1 MCYKYNPI
9 TMENDMNKIEQ
20 HIAGIINRHTV
31 HVDSRIIKMLD
42 REFDKK
48 TYSNREN
55 VDALLLELTLKSGS
69 KIKTLDKVPGEEYQW
84 RHDWAEDWTAFSP
97 ETPIYLIDLKRRPAK
112 YPNIVLSGTDK
123 MIKSYNMGQLTHI
136 VAFSQSK
143 ETNYQLGDWITFKF
157 EGILPV
163 KEAIKM
169 STQKTSEYSLLH
181 KSCLQTEEYVV

>member
-1 MCYKYNPI
+1 MNN
-9 TMENDMNKIEQ
+9 TMNKIEQ

-69 KIKTLDKVPGEEYQW
+69 KIKTLDKVPGEDYQW
-84 RHDWAEDWTAFSP
+84 RHDWAEDWTSFSP

-143 ETNYQLGDWITFKF
+143 ETNYQLGDLITFKF

-169 STQKTSEYSLLH
+169 ATQKTSEYSLLH
-181 KSCLQTEEYVV
+181 KSCLQTEECVV

>member
-1 MCYKYNPI
+1 
-9 TMENDMNKIEQ
+9 MNKIEQ